1 MRIGLHDAE
10 QEYMRH
16 KTFPNYALMKISAYH
31 KANGDSVEWWSPM
44 CQYDRVY
51 SSKVFD
57 FTPENLYLPPD
68 TIRGGTG
75 YDDIPINQQLPPEI
89 DAAFPDYSIYPECD
103 YAIGYLTRGCPN
115 HCPWCV
121 VPEKEGGIKP
131 YREWK
136 QVVRPD
142 TNKLVLMDNNILAS
156 EYGISQLESMIGS
169 GYAIDLNQGMD
180 ARLVDDRIAGILAR
194 LTWIRFIRFSCDQ
207 IPQIEAI
214 ERAAELLG
222 NHGKKPYYLPA
233 CHGGRGERGLPGGA
247 AETPKGY
254 QHIRTAGA
262 ERAERNHTKRASK
275 GIRPAVYLRAVIP
288 ERKLGRILGAAQGTE
303 VAHMTNEERFKEI
316 YQTQITRTGAPEL
329 LAWLESTDFFT
340 APASTRFHGAYPG
353 GLVDHSLNVYFA
365 LIDGPYVRDY
375 SMETRAICAL
385 LHDLCKVDFYHQ
397 RADGSY
403 TVKDHFPFGHGEKSV
418 FLIQRFM
425 KLAEPEALAIRW
437 HMGAYDDAARGGS
450 YSLSAAMERTPLVLA
465 LHTADMMAT
474 EAEKAREQG

>member
-10 QEYMRH
+10 QEYMKH

-31 KANGDSVEWWSPM
+31 KARGDSVEWWSPM
-44 CQYDRVY
+44 CHYDRVY

-75 YDDIPINQQLPPEI
+75 YDDIPLNQKLPPEI

-136 QVVRPD
+136 QIVRPD

-156 EYGISQLESMIGS
+156 EYGVSQLESMIGS

-180 ARLVDDRIAGILAR
+180 ARLVDDHIAGILAR

-222 NHGKKPYYLPA
+222 NHGKKPY
-233 CHGGRGERGLPGGA
+233 
-247 AETPKGY
+247 
-254 QHIRTAGA
+254 
-262 ERAERNHTKRASK
+262 RAKLCRNTDAF
-275 GIRPAVYLRAVIP
+275 
-288 ERKLGRILGAAQGTE
+288 GRIVLKI
-303 VAHMTNEERFKEI
+303 HL
-316 YQTQITRTGAPEL
+316 TGIAEPEL
-329 LAWLESTDFFT
+329 QLPVCVLELIRQSNGFRIRIDPGFPFGKLVDEPAQLTEINGFFFFT
-340 APASTRFHGAYPG
+340 AHIVPSITAKPYRFA
-353 GLVDHSLNVYFA
+353 
-365 LIDGPYVRDY
+365 
-375 SMETRAICAL
+375 
-385 LHDLCKVDFYHQ
+385 KV
-397 RADGSY
+397 
-403 TVKDHFPFGHGEKSV
+403 T
-418 FLIQRFM
+418 
-425 KLAEPEALAIRW
+425 
-437 HMGAYDDAARGGS
+437 ARS
-450 YSLSAAMERTPLVLA
+450 CP
-465 LHTADMMAT
+465 
-474 EAEKAREQG
+474 KQ

>member
-1 MRIGLHDAE
+1 MQIGLHDAE

-75 YDDIPINQQLPPEI
+75 YDDIPLNQQLPPEI

-222 NHGKKPYYLPA
+222 NHGKKPYHLFIYLLVTEDVENA
-233 CHGGRGERGLPGGA
+233 AYRVERLKRL
-247 AETPKGY
+247 KGISIY
-254 QHIRTAGA
+254 AQP
-262 ERAERNHTKRASK
+262 ERNERK
-275 GIRPAVYLRAVIP
+275 GIIP
-288 ERKLGRILGAAQGTE
+288 NALQ
-303 VAHMTNEERFKEI
+303 KE
-316 YQTQITRTGAPEL
+316 
-329 LAWLESTDFFT
+329 
-340 APASTRFHGAYPG
+340 
-353 GLVDHSLNVYFA
+353 FA
-365 LIDGPYVRDY
+365 
-375 SMETRAICAL
+375 
-385 LHDLCKVDFYHQ
+385 
-397 RADGSY
+397 
-403 TVKDHFPFGHGEKSV
+403 
-418 FLIQRFM
+418 QRF
-425 KLAEPEALAIRW
+425 IYGR
-437 HMGAYDDAARGGS
+437 S
-450 YSLSAAMERTPLVLA
+450 YLKESWGEYLERHKERR
-465 LHTADMMAT
+465 LHT
-474 EAEKAREQG
+474 

>member
-10 QEYMRH
+10 QEYMKH

-31 KANGDSVEWWSPM
+31 KARGDSVEWWSPM
-44 CQYDRVY
+44 YHYDRVY

-75 YDDIPINQQLPPEI
+75 YDDIPLNQKLPPEI

-156 EYGISQLESMIGS
+156 EYGVSQLESMIGS

-180 ARLVDDRIAGILAR
+180 ARLVNDRIAGILAR

-214 ERAAELLG
+214 ERAKLWPGLSRPFG
-222 NHGKKPYYLPA
+222 NPGKSPYTARATSCAWKSKEREAGTLKPRSKRQSDSKRCRDSRRTRNESLYRIPTLRVRNRGRVEALRNPPTA
-233 CHGGRGERGLPGGA
+233 DQHSGPRGGPCGNR
-247 AETPKGY
+247 
-254 QHIRTAGA
+254 
-262 ERAERNHTKRASK
+262 
-275 GIRPAVYLRAVIP
+275 
-288 ERKLGRILGAAQGTE
+288 
-303 VAHMTNEERFKEI
+303 
-316 YQTQITRTGAPEL
+316 RTGL
-329 LAWLESTDFFT
+329 YQ
-340 APASTRFHGAYPG
+340 R
-353 GLVDHSLNVYFA
+353 
-365 LIDGPYVRDY
+365 
-375 SMETRAICAL
+375 CA
-385 LHDLCKVDFYHQ
+385 
-397 RADGSY
+397 
-403 TVKDHFPFGHGEKSV
+403 
-418 FLIQRFM
+418 
-425 KLAEPEALAIRW
+425 
-437 HMGAYDDAARGGS
+437 
-450 YSLSAAMERTPLVLA
+450 
-465 LHTADMMAT
+465 
-474 EAEKAREQG
+474 